1 MKASPKR
8 STIEPAEVPALRQ
21 FVHGYLYKGFTEE
34 YDSAEAAAREFRS
47 DAEGDEFVAVATEW
61 KRFCATYQNA
71 SLPEIKEFFKSLG
84 SGWSPS
90 DPEEL
95 AALTRIFGK

>member
-8 STIEPAEVPALRQ
+8 SMIDPSEVPALRQ
-21 FVHGYLYKGFTEE
+21 FVHGYLYKGYTEE

-47 DAEGDEFVAVATEW
+47 DAEGDEFVEVAKEW
-61 KRFCATYQNA
+61 KRFYAAYQTA
-71 SLPEIKEFFKSLG
+71 SLAEIKEFFKSLG
-84 SGWSPS
+84 SGWTPN

-95 AALTRIFGK
+95 AALARIFGE